1 MKSVF
6 SRVDHRLVSFVVA
19 LAAGVL
25 AAGAA
30 AAQEDEAPE
39 GAPDLIPEDVV
50 GTESDE
56 EVEAGWH
63 PMLKASG
70 NLALGHNKSVVG
82 NPDGTNLTLGYL
94 INGKADYMDDTLQ
107 HEWKNKLLWQL
118 GYTRTPTID
127 LMVKSADVLDVK
139 TAYLYHL
146 PSAPWLGPFAAF
158 RLKAQVFPG
167 YDVRGEEKT
176 VTRLDPDGEREP
188 RQDELGNP
196 IGDRV
201 YDAGE
206 KIKLTDAF
214 APTSLRETVGLF
226 ALPVDEPEFAVD
238 VRAGFGFWETFVRDG
253 YAVADDE
260 DTPELEVKRMEDSV
274 QLGPEV
280 NLDVEGQIRENVA
293 YGAGVT
299 MMYPVYMTID
309 SDLKGAELLN
319 TEFDF
324 LLGVKLWEYA
334 SLDYNFKA
342 YRVPLVADA
351 WQIQNTLL
359 LSITLQLI

>member
-6 SRVDHRLVSFVVA
+6 SRADQRAVSFVAA
-19 LAAGVL
+19 LAVGVS

-39 GAPDLIPEDVV
+39 GAPDLIPKDVV
-50 GTESDE
+50 DTESDE

-63 PMLKASG
+63 PTLRVSG
-70 NLALGHNKSVVG
+70 NLALGHNKGVVG
-82 NPDGTNLTLGYL
+82 SPDGTNLTLGYM
-94 INGKADYMDDTLQ
+94 INGKVDYMDESLQ

-118 GYTRTPTID
+118 GYTRTPAFDTMI
-127 LMVKSADVLDVK
+127 KNSDVLDLK
-139 TAYLYHL
+139 SAYLYHIPDL
-146 PSAPWLGPFAAF
+146 SWLGPFAAL
-158 RLKAQVFPG
+158 RMKSQVFPG
-167 YDVRGEEKT
+167 YDVPVEEKT

-188 RQDELGNP
+188 RYDELGNP

-201 YDAGE
+201 YDAGD
-206 KIKLTDAF
+206 KIKLTEPF

-226 ALPVDEPEFAVD
+226 AVPVDEPEIAVD
-238 VRAGFGFWETFVRDG
+238 VRAGFGLWETFVRNG
-253 YAVADDE
+253 YTVADDE
-260 DTPELEVKRMEDSV
+260 DTPELEVQRMEDSV

-280 NLDVEGQIRENVA
+280 NLEVDGQLRENVT

-299 MMYPVYMTID
+299 MMYPIYMNID
-309 SDLKGAELLN
+309 SDLEGVELLN
-319 TEFDF
+319 AEFDF

-342 YRVPLVADA
+342 YRVPLVSDA

-359 LSITLQLI
+359 LSITLQFV